1 MSMRLAFVADGRSP
15 HARSWLGLFTARGH
29 EVHLIS
35 TFRCEP
41 PPGLATYTNIPVA
54 FSRFT
59 RDLHGGEA
67 PGGAPGIQLRAAL
80 RHWLGPL
87 TIPAAANRLRQS
99 LATIEPE
106 IVHALRVPFE
116 GMLAAAA
123 RPAQPLVMSVWGN
136 DFTLHASS
144 TPFMA
149 SSTRTA
155 LRRADGLH
163 TDCAR
168 DARLARAWGFP
179 PARPVMILPGS
190 GGVHASIF
198 HPGQPELR
206 LLGEDLRS
214 IMGSIQPQAPVVVNP
229 RGFRAYVRNDTFFKA
244 IPLILRE
251 EPGTIVLCPA
261 MAGIQEAE
269 TWVNE
274 LGVQDSVYLLPRLEP
289 AELAAI
295 YQRSWVMISPSEH
308 DGTPNTFLE
317 AIACG
322 CYPVV
327 SDLESLREWITHGEN
342 GTLTSASDA
351 HILAGDVIQAIR
363 SPALRNQARATNLAL
378 IERRA
383 ARESNADRAEAFY
396 QGLLGKAPGRA
407 AGVEV
412 EIGWP

>member
-1 MSMRLAFVADGRSP
+1 MRLAFVADGRSP
-15 HARSWLGLFTARGH
+15 HARSWLGLFIARGH

-41 PPGLATYTNIPVA
+41 PAGLATYTHIPVA
-54 FSRFT
+54 LSRFT

-67 PGGAPGIQLRAAL
+67 PGGAPGIQLRALL

-87 TIPAAANRLRQS
+87 TIPAAARRLRQS
-99 LATIEPE
+99 LTSIDPA

-123 RPAQPLVMSVWGN
+123 QPAQPLVMSVWGN
-136 DFTLHASS
+136 DFTLHAGS

-149 SSTRTA
+149 ASTRKA

-168 DARLARAWGFP
+168 DARLARAWGFA

-190 GGVHASIF
+190 GGVDRSIF

-206 LLGEDLRS
+206 LLDQKLGS
-214 IMGSIQPQAPVVVNP
+214 ILGSIQPQAPVVVNP

-244 IPLILRE
+244 IPQILRE

-261 MAGIQEAE
+261 MAGIQAAE
-269 TWVNE
+269 TWVKD
-274 LGVQDSVYLLPRLEP
+274 LGVQNSVYLLPRLGP
-289 AELAAI
+289 ADLAAI
-295 YQRSWVMISPSEH
+295 YQRSWIMVSPSEH

-317 AIACG
+317 ALACG

-327 SDLESLREWITHGEN
+327 SDLESLREWVTHGEN
-342 GTLTSASDA
+342 GTLTSASDPD
-351 HILAGDVIQAIR
+351 ILGGDIVQAIR
-363 SPALRNQARATNLAL
+363 NPALREQARVTNLAL

-383 ARESNADRAEAFY
+383 SRQVSAERAEAFY
-396 QGLLGKAPGRA
+396 QDLLGKLPAGS

-412 EIGWP
+412 EIEWP